1 MFYLVML
8 CLLYFNSLNE
18 SFESTLTYK
27 IKIYI
32 LFILDSIVSKK
43 KRRFKNRIISCKLSF
58 KKCKKS
64 KKEIEIMAN
73 SRPNADR
80 CIYRFY
86 SCFTMSSSRIHYKN
100 NDNFYTISI
109 V

>member
-43 KRRFKNRIISCKLSF
+43 KKDLKIELSHANYLLKNAKNQ
-58 KKCKKS
+58 KKK
-64 KKEIEIMAN
+64 
-73 SRPNADR
+73 
-80 CIYRFY
+80 
-86 SCFTMSSSRIHYKN
+86 
-100 NDNFYTISI
+100 
-109 V
+109 

>member
-8 CLLYFNSLNE
+8 YLLYFNSLNE

-43 KRRFKNRIISCKLSF
+43 KKEDLKIELSHANYLLKNAKNQ
-58 KKCKKS
+58 KKK
-64 KKEIEIMAN
+64 
-73 SRPNADR
+73 
-80 CIYRFY
+80 
-86 SCFTMSSSRIHYKN
+86 
-100 NDNFYTISI
+100 
-109 V
+109 

>member
-43 KRRFKNRIISCKLSF
+43 KRRFKNRIISCKLPF

-86 SCFTMSSSRIHYKN
+86 SYFMSSSRIHYKN